1 MYQRLCTSSFNI
13 IHEEINY
20 IWIITVKYKALC
32 SYKPCHFIIILIIIM
47 FFVTTLTCLW
57 RQRNFKKWLLGHW
70 VFICPCVQH
79 SIINAQLLNNFC
91 FLCIICLEWLYQ
103 KERVAWGYDYT
114 VYKSYLCPTHDQH
127 PVLPRHK
134 KKKTLKNPSEM
145 LPGHLIWPL
154 WEKCITENTRGSK
167 AVCSHRGQNISC
179 RAWW

>member
-32 SYKPCHFIIILIIIM
+32 YYKPCHFIIILIIIM
-47 FFVTTLTCLW
+47 IFVTTLTCLW

-134 KKKTLKNPSEM
+134 KEKTPQESIGNA
-145 LPGHLIWPL
+145 
-154 WEKCITENTRGSK
+154 TRSFNLTFMRK
-167 AVCSHRGQNISC
+167 MHNREHKRIQSC
-179 RAWW
+179 LQPQRTKYFM